1 MGKFEH
7 SKPPRLFYVF
17 VSLVRV
23 FSNPTTHGS
32 TDPHLHHWLAK
43 FHGLRSCAHPP
54 PNPRRGRID
63 WNLLNWNCSK
73 SWYLGRRPVEIFVE
87 AVARVLFFPRKKNL
101 QPRKNWEARISLSFW
116 GVRLV
121 SSSLGEEEFN
131 FKYGAIFWVSSP
143 FFHNCMWN
151 SMGNLPIFSNINMK
165 CGNLQWS
172 DPCQTPKFWG
182 QEVGKTSAL
191 SWSVEAWLEIFAGP
205 NDQPV
210 F

>member
-43 FHGLRSCAHPP
+43 FHGLRSCALPP
-54 PNPRRGRID
+54 PNLRQRRID

-87 AVARVLFFPRKKNL
+87 AVARVLFFPRKKIFN
-101 QPRKNWEARISLSFW
+101 PEKTGKPGSLCHFEGW
-116 GVRLV
+116 GWLV
-121 SSSLGEEEFN
+121 QVWGRRNSTSSMVLFFGSL
-131 FKYGAIFWVSSP
+131 VSSP

-151 SMGNLPIFSNINMK
+151 SMGNLPIFF
-165 CGNLQWS
+165 
-172 DPCQTPKFWG
+172 DH
-182 QEVGKTSAL
+182 
-191 SWSVEAWLEIFAGP
+191 
-205 NDQPV
+205 
-210 F
+210 